1 MAPLTTPDTAGV
13 VTPPATDEWFK
24 QNGGL
29 ITGAQAWQPTTD
41 MTVAGQVKNIV
52 DQNSPLMQ
60 QAETKAKQE
69 MAPRGLMNS
78 SLAVGAG
85 QQAVLNA
92 ALPIAQ
98 QDAQTHV
105 TAARENTAAQNAAQ
119 TQQNTF
125 QQQTALSSL
134 DNSMKAALTNAD
146 TQTKSYLVALDGQI
160 KTQLA
165 NIDADYKT
173 LIQTSASA
181 GQIYNQTIGEVS
193 KILNNA
199 DMDAATKQN
208 NVNGLLGNMER
219 ALNFVGSINGVDVT
233 DLLTFNAGAV

>member
-1 MAPLTTPDTAGV
+1 MATPTYGT
-13 VTPPATDEWFK
+13 VTPPVVPEVPPLV
-24 QNGGL
+24 G
-29 ITGAQAWQPTTD
+29 GAQAWQPTTD
-41 MTVAGQVKNIV
+41 MTVAGQVKNIIA
-52 DQNSPLMQ
+52 DNSPLMQ

-78 SLAVGAG
+78 SLAIGAG

-98 QDAQTHV
+98 QDAQTFT
-105 TAARENTAAQNAAQ
+105 TAARENTSAK
-119 TQQNTF
+119 NTF
-125 QQQTALSSL
+125 QTQENTFKQQNNLANL
-134 DNSMKAALTNAD
+134 DNQMKAALTNAD
-146 TQTKSYLVALDGQI
+146 SQTKAYLVELDGQI

-233 DLLTFNAGAV
+233 DLLTFDAGAP